1 MYSIQGWQGVITV
14 MVKKP
19 MPVAVF
25 YDKLYSL
32 VGTLELYSV
41 VGTLASQKLPCI
53 DADDLKVCM
62 DTNFG
67 PDFNLV
73 SEINY
78 IVQCYTMDKSKV
90 FVR

>member
-1 MYSIQGWQGVITV
+1 MRSIQGWQGIITV

-19 MPVAVF
+19 MPAAVF
-25 YDKLYSL
+25 HSKLYSL
-32 VGTLELYSV
+32 VGI
-41 VGTLASQKLPCI
+41 LASQKMPYI
-53 DADDLKVCM
+53 DTADLKVYM
-62 DTNFG
+62 NTKFE

-78 IVQCYTMDKSKV
+78 IVQCYTMDESKV

>member
-1 MYSIQGWQGVITV
+1 MYSIQGWQRVITV

-25 YDKLYSL
+25 YGKLYSL
-32 VGTLELYSV
+32 IGTLELYSV
-41 VGTLASQKLPCI
+41 VGAQKLPCI
-53 DADDLKVCM
+53 DVDDLKVCM
-62 DTNFG
+62 NTDFG

-78 IVQCYTMDKSKV
+78 IVQCYTMDESKV

>member
-1 MYSIQGWQGVITV
+1 MYSIQGWQHVITV

-19 MPVAVF
+19 MPAAVF
-25 YDKLYSL
+25 HNKLYSL
-32 VGTLELYSV
+32 VGILV
-41 VGTLASQKLPCI
+41 SQKLPYI
-53 DADDLKVCM
+53 DTADLKVYM
-62 DTNFG
+62 NTKFG

-78 IVQCYTMDKSKV
+78 IVQCYTMDESKV